1 MCIFFTSSRI
11 NTLTNFRQAQEMQ
24 VLSSKTGVPKVTIRL
39 FEEEGN
45 HSPAQL
51 RTYAKGKT
59 EQNCSPREVRR
70 FIHVPMRTLPHGGRG
85 RRRAFSAYRF
95 SQGSKASVG
104 RMGESPALADALKA
118 ALRATQGNVEETG
131 ARAQSK
137 RLYLEARIEAERRA
151 LRRIEITGADEIA
164 LGS

>member
-1 MCIFFTSSRI
+1 MIRRLSPDMCIFFASSRI

-59 EQNCSPREVRR
+59 EQNLLTSRGLQIYPR
-70 FIHVPMRTLPHGGRG
+70 
-85 RRRAFSAYRF
+85 
-95 SQGSKASVG
+95 
-104 RMGESPALADALKA
+104 ADANA
-118 ALRATQGNVEETG
+118 APWGTRPASGVFRLSVLAGFQSVCRAHE
-131 ARAQSK
+131 
-137 RLYLEARIEAERRA
+137 
-151 LRRIEITGADEIA
+151 
-164 LGS
+164 

>member
-1 MCIFFTSSRI
+1 MCIFFASSRI
-11 NTLTNFRQAQEMQ
+11 NKLTNFRQAQEMQ

-59 EQNCSPREVRR
+59 EQNCSPREVCR

-104 RMGESPALADALKA
+104 RMSESPALADALKA

-131 ARAQSK
+131 ARA
-137 RLYLEARIEAERRA
+137 
-151 LRRIEITGADEIA
+151 TV
-164 LGS
+164 